1 MTLANTPPDLSANGL
16 RASAATTPAIPAVKP
31 AMKPVATSG
40 TVPREIHNFLS
51 DIEDLIEETTSIT
64 GEDLARAKA
73 RIGER
78 VARARRAVSE
88 TGSALAQGSRH
99 NAEIAN
105 RYVQERPWTMI
116 GIGVALGGLI
126 GFLLARAR

>member
-1 MTLANTPPDLSANGL
+1 MTLATTPPDLTAKGLSAT
-16 RASAATTPAIPAVKP
+16 AATPAVKP
-31 AMKPVATSG
+31 AANSG
-40 TVPREIHNFLS
+40 AVPREVHNFLS
-51 DIEDLIEETTSIT
+51 DIEHLIEETTSIT

-78 VARARRAVSE
+78 IAEARHAVSE
-88 TGSALAQGSRH
+88 TGSALAVGTRH

-116 GIGVALGGLI
+116 GIGVVLGGLV
-126 GFLLARAR
+126 GFLLARTR